1 MFRGPDHMASR
12 KGCCAENRSGIV
24 EDIRWKAADRVS
36 LVKRIRTAKIPGRRI
51 IENEPYGWPTGSR
64 QRRFHEA

>member
-12 KGCCAENRSGIV
+12 KGCCAENV
-24 EDIRWKAADRVS
+24 EDIGSKTADPVS
-36 LVKRIRTAKIPGRRI
+36 LLKRIETAKIPARRI
-51 IENEPYGWPTGSR
+51 IENEPCGGRSLSR